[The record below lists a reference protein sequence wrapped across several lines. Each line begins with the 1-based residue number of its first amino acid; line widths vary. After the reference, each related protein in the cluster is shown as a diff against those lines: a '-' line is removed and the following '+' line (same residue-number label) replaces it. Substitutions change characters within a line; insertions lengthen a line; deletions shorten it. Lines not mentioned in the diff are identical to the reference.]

1 VVTEDGFDRY
11 VEHRKDLNYENQ
23 KELIAQ
29 EMKDYALF
37 VLCYHLSNNDIF
49 DLPMNPDSNSSVDSY
64 NNAYKKILKGRTNYG
79 QRYKYIKTMSFTDI
93 RAKGGHKVCPERFFF
108 ISANCQFR
116 AQEDIGITFSLEPFD
131 LPVTLGEEAFL
142 EIKRQLPANT
152 PAIDIDTLR
161 NRQDNLFNAIRLG
174 DSFEDLEKL
183 ENTPNPFDDSF

>member
-1 VVTEDGFDRY
+1 
-11 VEHRKDLNYENQ
+11 
-23 KELIAQ
+23 
-29 EMKDYALF
+29 
-37 VLCYHLSNNDIF
+37 
-49 DLPMNPDSNSSVDSY
+49 
-64 NNAYKKILKGRTNYG
+64 
-79 QRYKYIKTMSFTDI
+79 
-93 RAKGGHKVCPERFFF
+93 VCPERFFF

-116 AQEDIGITFSLEPFD
+116 GQEDIGITFSLEPFD

-142 EIKRQLPANT
+142 EIKSQLPANI